1 MPVNQPWNW
10 TCRSCHG
17 NGMTVKHISSR
28 DFQLRHSSGIRSWSW
43 HFQVFVKAPGWD
55 LVTIY
60 KSNLGEIKLGTSGY
74 FQLLFP
80 AVCCNLPDKTGT
92 QCVSA
97 STKKGVGMMWP
108 SVSRAEWCGC
118 LHAGQDRSMHSLHCF
133 AHRTTPEG
141 LRYFSSISS

>member
-28 DFQLRHSSGIRSWSW
+28 DFQMRHSSGIRSWSW

-92 QCVSA
+92 HSVCQCQHKEGSGDDVAICIQSRMVWLSA
-97 STKKGVGMMWP
+97 C
-108 SVSRAEWCGC
+108 RAGPQ
-118 LHAGQDRSMHSLHCF
+118 HAQFTLLC
-133 AHRTTPEG
+133 A
-141 LRYFSSISS
+141 